1 MKKLVYLISPN
12 KIDQNFFASLDKV
25 LSFKN
30 VKFFQLRL
38 KNLSQKK
45 LLNFS
50 KRILKITTKH
60 KVKFIIN
67 DNFIL
72 ASKIKVDGC
81 HMGQL
86 DGSFKIARKK
96 LKGKILG
103 ITCHN
108 SKILANNAIKN
119 KANYL
124 AFGSF
129 FKSKVKQS
137 AKIAYLNI
145 LKWAKKNIKKPI
157 VVIGGIND
165 TNYKKLNFFSSTS
178 AFSTV
183 SLDLNLSFNF
193 VFLFKLFIST
203 WANAPPFPGFTWL
216 VFKTCHKSFLYTKS
230 IPTLISPALIFI
242 LIFL

>member
-12 KIDQNFFASLDKV
+12 KVDENFYSSLDKV
-25 LSFKN
+25 LLFKN

-38 KNLSQKK
+38 KNVSQKN
-45 LLNFS
+45 LLNIS
-50 KRILKITTKH
+50 KKIRKITNKH

-67 DNFIL
+67 DHFMF
-72 ASKIKVDGC
+72 ASKIKADGC

-108 SKILANNAIKN
+108 SKILANNAIRN
-119 KANYL
+119 KADYI

-129 FKSKVKQS
+129 FKSRLKPI
-137 AKIAYLNI
+137 AKKSNLNI

-157 VVIGGIND
+157 VVIGGINNI
-165 TNYKKLNFFSSTS
+165 NYKKLMNAGAKYIALSSFIWDNPKLKPEQ
-178 AFSTV
+178 AIKK
-183 SLDLNLSFNF
+183 
-193 VFLFKLFIST
+193 FK
-203 WANAPPFPGFTWL
+203 
-216 VFKTCHKSFLYTKS
+216 
-230 IPTLISPALIFI
+230 
-242 LIFL
+242 